1 MLRRSIYQ
9 KNMNDFC
16 TSRASIAKNILPEA
30 RLVAK
35 GATLAEK
42 FDALWRYKD

>member
-16 TSRASIAKNILPEA
+16 TSRAAIAKIILPEDG
-30 RLVAK
+30 LLAK
-35 GATLAEK
+35 GAASPEN